1 MPEIIG
7 PLSVFTVKDL
17 AMGILKNF
25 TIRAVMLWILGLF
38 CLLWCAVG
46 WFSVHSL
53 GELSNGNDVDRHLV
67 AQMTTLSKGNDQYFR
82 VITRLSRVMEMKA
95 GGAQPADADWK
106 PVQQA
111 LDNMTQQLA
120 QFKQMSPGPMEPQIV
135 DQTIAS
141 WQKLL
146 DEGVTPQLEK
156 ARQGSLE
163 VYRQHASTVTPA
175 LSRTFGASAEAF
187 NQAAAIKLDQTRVNV
202 DRLTVL
208 TKITLMAAVFAG
220 LLILLFTDR
229 YLVTMLVKPL
239 DRIREHFAVIA
250 TGDLSQPV
258 TPFGRNCVGK
268 LVPLLSAMQDSLR
281 EAVSAIRSG
290 TENIS
295 RGAAEISAGNND
307 LSSRTEEQ
315 AAALEQTAASME
327 QLTATV
333 KFNADNARQAS
344 RLAETASST
353 AQQGGQLVSE
363 VVSTM
368 NGISGSSKKIAEI
381 TSVINGIAFQ
391 TNILALNAAVEAAR
405 AGEQGR
411 GFAVV
416 ASEVRNLA
424 QRSAAA
430 AKEIAAL
437 IEDSVQRV
445 DKGAALVGNTGNTMH
460 HILKSVQDVD
470 AIMKQI
476 AAASEEQSKG
486 ISQVGVAVTE
496 MDSVTQQNASLVE
509 EVSAAAAALARQT
522 ESLEASVSR
531 FRLSSQEPLASAPS
545 RNNRP
550 VPSAGGTSRP
560 KEESGADWV
569 TF

>member
-1 MPEIIG
+1 
-7 PLSVFTVKDL
+7 
-17 AMGILKNF
+17 MGMLKNF
-25 TIRAVMLWILGLF
+25 TIRAVMLSILGLF
-38 CLLWCAVG
+38 CLLWSGVG
-46 WFSVHSL
+46 LYSIHSL
-53 GELSNGNDVDRHLV
+53 GALSEGNDVDRHLV
-67 AQMTTLSKGNDQYFR
+67 EQMTVLSKGNDQYFR
-82 VITRLSRVMEMKA
+82 VITRLSRVMESKA
-95 GGAQPADADWK
+95 AGQTLNDEAYA

-111 LDNMTQQLA
+111 LDSMTQQLA
-120 QFKQMSPGPMEPQIV
+120 RFKQLAPGPMNPDVV
-135 DQTIAS
+135 DGVIQS

-146 DEGVTPQLEK
+146 DAGVTPQLQL
-156 ARQGSLE
+156 ARQASPDA
-163 VYRQHASTVTPA
+163 YRQQANNVTPP
-175 LSRTFGASAEAF
+175 LSRAFGISAEKF
-187 NQAAAIKLDQTRVNV
+187 SQGAAEKLDATRVEV
-202 DRLTVL
+202 DHLTAM
-208 TKITLMAAVFAG
+208 TKTIITITVIIG
-220 LLILLFTDR
+220 LFILLFTDR
-229 YLVTMLVKPL
+229 YLVAMLVRPL
-239 DRIREHFAVIA
+239 ESIRTHFAVIA

-258 TPFGRNCVGK
+258 SDFGRNCVGK

-344 RLAETASST
+344 LLAETATTT
-353 AQQGGQLVSE
+353 AQRGGQLVSE

-368 NGISGSSKKIAEI
+368 DGISGSSKKIAEI
-381 TSVINGIAFQ
+381 TNVINGIAFQ

-424 QRSAAA
+424 QRSANA
-430 AKEIAAL
+430 AKEIATL

-445 DKGAALVGNTGNTMH
+445 GKGAELVSTTGGTMNN
-460 HILKSVQDVD
+460 ILKSVQDVD

-476 AAASEEQSKG
+476 ASASEEQSKG
-486 ISQVGVAVTE
+486 ISQVGAAVTE

-509 EVSAAAAALARQT
+509 EVSAAASALALQT
-522 ESLEASVSR
+522 EALQASVSK
-531 FRLSSQEPLASAPS
+531 FRLSSNRQTVPVITNKPAAPKATVL
-545 RNNRP
+545 NAPQAKPADN
-550 VPSAGGTSRP
+550 G
-560 KEESGADWV
+560 DWV

>member
-1 MPEIIG
+1 MII
-7 PLSVFTVKDL
+7 
-17 AMGILKNF
+17 
-25 TIRAVMLWILGLF
+25 
-38 CLLWCAVG
+38 
-46 WFSVHSL
+46 
-53 GELSNGNDVDRHLV
+53 
-67 AQMTTLSKGNDQYFR
+67 
-82 VITRLSRVMEMKA
+82 
-95 GGAQPADADWK
+95 
-106 PVQQA
+106 
-111 LDNMTQQLA
+111 
-120 QFKQMSPGPMEPQIV
+120 
-135 DQTIAS
+135 
-141 WQKLL
+141 
-146 DEGVTPQLEK
+146 
-156 ARQGSLE
+156 
-163 VYRQHASTVTPA
+163 TVTV
-175 LSRTFGASAEAF
+175 
-187 NQAAAIKLDQTRVNV
+187 IV
-202 DRLTVL
+202 
-208 TKITLMAAVFAG
+208 G

-229 YLVTMLVKPL
+229 YLVAMLVRPL
-239 DRIREHFAVIA
+239 EAIRNQFATIA

-258 TPFGRNCVGK
+258 ADFGRNCVGK

-344 RLAETASST
+344 LLAETATTT

-381 TSVINGIAFQ
+381 TNVINGIAFQ

-424 QRSAAA
+424 QRSANA
-430 AKEIAAL
+430 AKEIATL

-445 DKGAALVGNTGNTMH
+445 GKGAELVGTTGGTMNN
-460 HILKSVQDVD
+460 ILKSVQDVD

-486 ISQVGVAVTE
+486 ISQVGAAVTE

-509 EVSAAAAALARQT
+509 EVSAAASALALQT
-522 ESLEASVSR
+522 EALQASVAK
-531 FRLSSQEPLASAPS
+531 FRLSGNATQAAPAAPLRPNVPKAPALA
-545 RNNRP
+545 NAQTKPADN
-550 VPSAGGTSRP
+550 G
-560 KEESGADWV
+560 DWV

>member
-1 MPEIIG
+1 
-7 PLSVFTVKDL
+7 
-17 AMGILKNF
+17 MGMLKNF
-25 TIRAVMLWILGLF
+25 TIRAVMLTILGLF
-38 CLLWCAVG
+38 CLLWSGVG
-46 WFSVHSL
+46 LFSIHSL
-53 GELSNGNDVDRHLV
+53 GALSEGNDVDRHLV
-67 AQMTTLSKGNDQYFR
+67 EQMTVLSKGNDQYFR
-82 VITRLSRVMEMKA
+82 VITRLSRVMDSKA
-95 GGAQPADADWK
+95 GGKTLTDDAYA

-120 QFKQMSPGPMEPQIV
+120 AFKQLAPGPMNPDMV
-135 DQTIAS
+135 DSVIQS

-146 DEGVTPQLEK
+146 DEGVTPQLRL
-156 ARQGSLE
+156 ARQDSADA
-163 VYRQHASTVTPA
+163 YRQQANNVTPQ
-175 LSRTFGASAEAF
+175 LSRAFGASAEKF
-187 NQAAAIKLDQTRVNV
+187 NQGAALILDHTRVEV
-202 DRLTVL
+202 DRLTAL
-208 TKITLMAAVFAG
+208 TRMIITVTVIIG

-229 YLVTMLVKPL
+229 YLVAMLVRPL
-239 DRIREHFAVIA
+239 ETIRNHFATIA

-258 TPFGRNCVGK
+258 ADFGRNCVGK
-268 LVPLLSAMQDSLR
+268 LVPLLSAMQESLR

-344 RLAETASST
+344 LLAETATTT

-381 TSVINGIAFQ
+381 TNVINGIAFQ

-424 QRSAAA
+424 QRSANA
-430 AKEIAAL
+430 AKEIATL

-445 DKGAALVGNTGNTMH
+445 GKGAELVGTTGGTMNN
-460 HILKSVQDVD
+460 ILKSVQDVD

-486 ISQVGVAVTE
+486 ISQVGAAVTE

-509 EVSAAAAALARQT
+509 EVSAAANALALQT
-522 ESLEASVSR
+522 EALQASVAK
-531 FRLSSQEPLASAPS
+531 FRLSGTGTAISPAAPVKPNAPKAPG
-545 RNNRP
+545 R
-550 VPSAGGTSRP
+550 AGGQATP
-560 KEESGADWV
+560 ADNGDWV

>member
-1 MPEIIG
+1 MR
-7 PLSVFTVKDL
+7 
-17 AMGILKNF
+17 ILKNF
-25 TIRAVMLWILGLF
+25 TIRTVMLWILGLF

-53 GELSNGNDVDRHLV
+53 GALSEGNEIDRHLV
-67 AQMTTLSKGNDQYFR
+67 DQMTTLSKGNDQYFR
-82 VITRLSRVMEMKA
+82 VITRLSRVMGNKA
-95 GGAQPADADWK
+95 NGAQPGEAEWK

-120 QFKQMSPGPMEPQIV
+120 QFKQMAPGPMDAQLV
-135 DQTIAS
+135 DQVIS
-141 WQKLL
+141 NWQKLL

-156 ARQGSLE
+156 ARQE
-163 VYRQHASTVTPA
+163 TPEAYRQQANEITPA
-175 LSRTFGASAEAF
+175 LSRAFGASADGF
-187 NQAAAIKLDQTRVNV
+187 NKAAAVKLDQTRIMV
-202 DRLTVL
+202 DHLMAL
-208 TKITLMAAVFAG
+208 TKITLMSAVVIG

-239 DRIREHFAVIA
+239 ERIRDHFALIA
-250 TGDLSQPV
+250 NGDLSQSMA
-258 TPFGRNCVGK
+258 PFGRNCVGK

-281 EAVSAIRSG
+281 EAVSAIRGG
-290 TENIS
+290 TENIA

-333 KFNADNARQAS
+333 KSNADNARQAS
-344 RLAETASST
+344 LLAATASTT

-363 VVSTM
+363 VVTTM

-445 DKGAALVGNTGNTMH
+445 DKGATLVSHTGATMH
-460 HILKSVQDVD
+460 NILKSVQDVD

-509 EVSAAAAALARQT
+509 EVSSAAAALARQT
-522 ESLEASVSR
+522 ESLEASVAR
-531 FRLSSQEPLASAPS
+531 FRLSTQDRAISPPARAASAAAP
-545 RNNRP
+545 RP
-550 VPSAGGTSRP
+550 MA
-560 KEESGADWV
+560 ESNGDWV

>member
-1 MPEIIG
+1 
-7 PLSVFTVKDL
+7 
-17 AMGILKNF
+17 MGMLKNF
-25 TIRAVMLWILGLF
+25 TIRAVMLTILGLF
-38 CLLWCAVG
+38 CLLWSGVG
-46 WFSVHSL
+46 LYSIHSL
-53 GELSNGNDVDRHLV
+53 GALSDGNDVDRHLV
-67 AQMTTLSKGNDQYFR
+67 EQMTVLGKGNDQYFR
-82 VITRLSRVMEMKA
+82 VITRLSRVMESKA
-95 GGAQPADADWK
+95 AGKTLTDEDYA

-111 LDNMTQQLA
+111 LDGMTQQLTR
-120 QFKQMSPGPMEPQIV
+120 FKQLAPGPMSPDVV
-135 DQTIAS
+135 DEVIQR

-146 DEGVTPQLEK
+146 DGGVTPQLQQ
-156 ARQGSLE
+156 ARQ
-163 VYRQHASTVTPA
+163 
-175 LSRTFGASAEAF
+175 ASAEAYRQQANNVTPPLSRAFGLSADKF
-187 NQAAAIKLDQTRVNV
+187 NQTAAEILDQTRVEV
-202 DRLTVL
+202 DRLTAI
-208 TKITLMAAVFAG
+208 TKLIITIAVVIG

-229 YLVTMLVKPL
+229 YLVAMLVRPL
-239 DRIREHFAVIA
+239 EKIRNHFAIIA

-258 TPFGRNCVGK
+258 HEFGRNCVGK

-344 RLAETASST
+344 LLAETATST
-353 AQQGGQLVSE
+353 AQRGGQLVSE
-363 VVSTM
+363 VISTM
-368 NGISGSSKKIAEI
+368 DGISGSSKKIAEI
-381 TSVINGIAFQ
+381 TNVINGIAFQ

-424 QRSAAA
+424 QRSANA
-430 AKEIAAL
+430 AKEIATL

-445 DKGAALVGNTGNTMH
+445 GKGAELVSTTGGTMN

-476 AAASEEQSKG
+476 ASASEEQSKG
-486 ISQVGVAVTE
+486 ISQVGTAVTE

-509 EVSAAAAALARQT
+509 EVSTAASALAVQT
-522 ESLEASVSR
+522 EALQASVAK
-531 FRLSSQEPLASAPS
+531 FRLSGSAQSAPAS
-545 RNNRP
+545 KAKPTAPAAPLRTQAQAQAQAKP
-550 VPSAGGTSRP
+550 A
-560 KEESGADWV
+560 ESSDWV

>member
-1 MPEIIG
+1 
-7 PLSVFTVKDL
+7 
-17 AMGILKNF
+17 MGMLKNF
-25 TIRAVMLWILGLF
+25 TIRAVMLTILGLF
-38 CLLWCAVG
+38 CLLWSGVG
-46 WFSVHSL
+46 LFSIHSL
-53 GELSNGNDVDRHLV
+53 GALSEGNDVDRHLV
-67 AQMTTLSKGNDQYFR
+67 EQMTVLSKGNDQYFR
-82 VITRLSRVMEMKA
+82 VITRLSRVMDSKA
-95 GGAQPADADWK
+95 GGKTLTDDAYA

-111 LDNMTQQLA
+111 LDNMTRQLA
-120 QFKQMSPGPMEPQIV
+120 AFKQLAPGPMNPDMV
-135 DQTIAS
+135 DSVIQS

-146 DEGVTPQLEK
+146 DEGVTPQLRL
-156 ARQGSLE
+156 ARQDSADA
-163 VYRQHASTVTPA
+163 YRQQANNVTPQ
-175 LSRTFGASAEAF
+175 LSRAFGASAEKF
-187 NQAAAIKLDQTRVNV
+187 NQGAALILDHTRVEV
-202 DRLTVL
+202 DRLTAL
-208 TKITLMAAVFAG
+208 TRMIITVTVIIG

-229 YLVTMLVKPL
+229 YLVAMLVRPL
-239 DRIREHFAVIA
+239 ETIRNHFATIA

-258 TPFGRNCVGK
+258 ADFGRNCVGK
-268 LVPLLSAMQDSLR
+268 LVPLLSAMQESLR

-344 RLAETASST
+344 LLAETATTT

-381 TSVINGIAFQ
+381 TNVINGIAFQ

-424 QRSAAA
+424 QRSANA
-430 AKEIAAL
+430 AKEIATL

-445 DKGAALVGNTGNTMH
+445 GKGAELVGTTGGTMNN
-460 HILKSVQDVD
+460 ILKSVQDVD

-486 ISQVGVAVTE
+486 ISQVGAAVTE

-509 EVSAAAAALARQT
+509 EVSAAANALALQT
-522 ESLEASVSR
+522 EALQASVAK
-531 FRLSSQEPLASAPS
+531 FRLSGKGTAISPAAPVKPNAPKAPG
-545 RNNRP
+545 R
-550 VPSAGGTSRP
+550 AGGQATP
-560 KEESGADWV
+560 ADNGDWV

>member
-1 MPEIIG
+1 
-7 PLSVFTVKDL
+7 
-17 AMGILKNF
+17 MGMLKNF
-25 TIRAVMLWILGLF
+25 TIRAVMLSILGLF
-38 CLLWCAVG
+38 CLLWSGVG
-46 WFSVHSL
+46 LYSIHSL
-53 GELSNGNDVDRHLV
+53 GALSEGNDVDRHLV
-67 AQMTTLSKGNDQYFR
+67 EQMTVLSKGNDQYFR
-82 VITRLSRVMEMKA
+82 VITRLSRVMESKA
-95 GGAQPADADWK
+95 AGQTLNDEAYA

-111 LDNMTQQLA
+111 LDSMTQQLA
-120 QFKQMSPGPMEPQIV
+120 RFKQLAPGPMNPDVV
-135 DQTIAS
+135 DGVIQS

-146 DEGVTPQLEK
+146 DAGVTPQLQL
-156 ARQGSLE
+156 ARQASPDA
-163 VYRQHASTVTPA
+163 YRQQANNVTPP
-175 LSRTFGASAEAF
+175 LSRAFGISAEKF
-187 NQAAAIKLDQTRVNV
+187 SQGAAEKLDATRVEV
-202 DRLTVL
+202 DHLTAM
-208 TKITLMAAVFAG
+208 TKTIITITVIIG
-220 LLILLFTDR
+220 LFILLFTDR
-229 YLVTMLVKPL
+229 YLVAMLVRPL
-239 DRIREHFAVIA
+239 ESIRTHFAVIA

-258 TPFGRNCVGK
+258 SDFGRNCVGK

-344 RLAETASST
+344 LLAETATTT
-353 AQQGGQLVSE
+353 AQRGGQLVSE

-368 NGISGSSKKIAEI
+368 DGISGSSKKIAEI
-381 TSVINGIAFQ
+381 TNVINGIAFQ

-424 QRSAAA
+424 QRSANA
-430 AKEIAAL
+430 AKEIATL

-445 DKGAALVGNTGNTMH
+445 GKGAELVSTTGGTMNN
-460 HILKSVQDVD
+460 ILKSVQDVD

-476 AAASEEQSKG
+476 ASASEEQSKG
-486 ISQVGVAVTE
+486 ISQVGAAVTE

-509 EVSAAAAALARQT
+509 EVSAAASALALQT
-522 ESLEASVSR
+522 EALQASVSK
-531 FRLSSQEPLASAPS
+531 FRLSSNSQITPVISSKPTAPKAS
-545 RNNRP
+545 
-550 VPSAGGTSRP
+550 VLSAAQAKPADNG
-560 KEESGADWV
+560 DWV

>member
-1 MPEIIG
+1 
-7 PLSVFTVKDL
+7 
-17 AMGILKNF
+17 MGMLKNF
-25 TIRAVMLWILGLF
+25 TIRAVMLTILGLF
-38 CLLWCAVG
+38 CLLWSGVG
-46 WFSVHSL
+46 LYSIHSL
-53 GELSNGNDVDRHLV
+53 GALSEGNDVDRHLV
-67 AQMTTLSKGNDQYFR
+67 EQMTVLSKGNDQYFR
-82 VITRLSRVMEMKA
+82 VITRLSRVMESKA
-95 GGAQPADADWK
+95 AGKTLTDEAYA

-111 LDNMTQQLA
+111 LDSMTQQLA
-120 QFKQMSPGPMEPQIV
+120 RFKQLAPGPMNPDVV
-135 DQTIAS
+135 DGVIQS

-146 DEGVTPQLEK
+146 DEGVTPQLQL
-156 ARQGSLE
+156 ARQASPDA
-163 VYRQHASTVTPA
+163 YRQQANNVTPP
-175 LSRTFGASAEAF
+175 LSRAFGISAEKF
-187 NQAAAIKLDQTRVNV
+187 NQGAAEKLDKTRVEV
-202 DRLTVL
+202 DHLTAM
-208 TKITLMAAVFAG
+208 TKTIITITVIIG

-229 YLVTMLVKPL
+229 YLVAMLVRPL
-239 DRIREHFAVIA
+239 ESIRTHFAVIA

-258 TPFGRNCVGK
+258 ADFGRNCVGK

-344 RLAETASST
+344 LLAETATTT
-353 AQQGGQLVSE
+353 AQRGGQLVSE

-368 NGISGSSKKIAEI
+368 EGISGSSKKIAEI
-381 TSVINGIAFQ
+381 TNVINGIAFQ

-424 QRSAAA
+424 QRSANA
-430 AKEIAAL
+430 AKEIATL

-445 DKGAALVGNTGNTMH
+445 GKGAELVSTTGGTMNN
-460 HILKSVQDVD
+460 ILKSVQDVD

-476 AAASEEQSKG
+476 ASASEEQSKG
-486 ISQVGVAVTE
+486 ISQVGTAVTE

-509 EVSAAAAALARQT
+509 EVSAAASALALQT
-522 ESLEASVSR
+522 EALQASVSK
-531 FRLSSQEPLASAPS
+531 FRLSS
-545 RNNRP
+545 NRP
-550 VPSAGGTSRP
+550 ASPAVSNTPAAP
-560 KEESGADWV
+560 KAPVLNAPQAKPADNGDWV

>member
-1 MPEIIG
+1 
-7 PLSVFTVKDL
+7 
-17 AMGILKNF
+17 MGMLKNF
-25 TIRAVMLWILGLF
+25 TIRAVMLTILGLF
-38 CLLWCAVG
+38 CLLWSGVG
-46 WFSVHSL
+46 LFSIHSL
-53 GELSNGNDVDRHLV
+53 GALSEGNDVDRHLV
-67 AQMTTLSKGNDQYFR
+67 EQMTVLSKGNDQYFR
-82 VITRLSRVMEMKA
+82 VITRLSRVMDSKA
-95 GGAQPADADWK
+95 GGKTLTDDAYA

-120 QFKQMSPGPMEPQIV
+120 AFKQLAPGPMNPDMV
-135 DQTIAS
+135 DSVIQS

-146 DEGVTPQLEK
+146 DEGVTPQLRL
-156 ARQGSLE
+156 ARQDSADA
-163 VYRQHASTVTPA
+163 YRQQANNVTPQ
-175 LSRTFGASAEAF
+175 LSRAFGASAEKF
-187 NQAAAIKLDQTRVNV
+187 NQGAALILDHTRVEV
-202 DRLTVL
+202 DRLTAL
-208 TKITLMAAVFAG
+208 TRMIITVTVIIG

-229 YLVTMLVKPL
+229 YLVAMLVRPL
-239 DRIREHFAVIA
+239 ETIRNHFATIA

-258 TPFGRNCVGK
+258 ADFGRNCVGK
-268 LVPLLSAMQDSLR
+268 LVPLLSAMQESLR

-344 RLAETASST
+344 LLAETATTT

-381 TSVINGIAFQ
+381 TNVINGIAFQ

-424 QRSAAA
+424 QRSANA
-430 AKEIAAL
+430 AKEIATL

-445 DKGAALVGNTGNTMH
+445 GKGAELVGTTGGTMNN
-460 HILKSVQDVD
+460 ILKSVQDVD

-486 ISQVGVAVTE
+486 ISQVGAAVTE

-509 EVSAAAAALARQT
+509 EVSAAANALALQT
-522 ESLEASVSR
+522 EALQASVAK
-531 FRLSSQEPLASAPS
+531 FRLSGKGTAISPAAPVKP
-545 RNNRP
+545 NAP
-550 VPSAGGTSRP
+550 KAPGQAGGQATP
-560 KEESGADWV
+560 ADNGDWV

>member
-1 MPEIIG
+1 
-7 PLSVFTVKDL
+7 
-17 AMGILKNF
+17 MGMLKNF
-25 TIRAVMLWILGLF
+25 TIRAVMLTILGLF
-38 CLLWCAVG
+38 CLLWSGVG
-46 WFSVHSL
+46 LFSIHSL
-53 GELSNGNDVDRHLV
+53 GALSEGNDVDRHLV
-67 AQMTTLSKGNDQYFR
+67 EQMTVLSKGNDQYFR
-82 VITRLSRVMEMKA
+82 VITRLSRVMDSKA
-95 GGAQPADADWK
+95 GGKTLTDDAYA

-120 QFKQMSPGPMEPQIV
+120 AFKQLAPGPMNPDIV
-135 DQTIAS
+135 DSVIQS

-146 DEGVTPQLEK
+146 DEGVTPQLRL
-156 ARQGSLE
+156 ARQDSADA
-163 VYRQHASTVTPA
+163 YRQQANNVTPQ
-175 LSRTFGASAEAF
+175 LSRAFGASAEKF
-187 NQAAAIKLDQTRVNV
+187 NQGAALILDHTRVEV
-202 DRLTVL
+202 DRLTAL
-208 TKITLMAAVFAG
+208 TRMIITVTVIIG

-229 YLVTMLVKPL
+229 YLVAMLVRPL
-239 DRIREHFAVIA
+239 ETIRNHFATIA

-258 TPFGRNCVGK
+258 ADFGRNCVGK
-268 LVPLLSAMQDSLR
+268 LVPLLSAMQESLR

-344 RLAETASST
+344 LLAETATTT

-381 TSVINGIAFQ
+381 TNVINGIAFQ

-424 QRSAAA
+424 QRSANA
-430 AKEIAAL
+430 AKEIATL

-445 DKGAALVGNTGNTMH
+445 GKGAELVGTTGGTMNN
-460 HILKSVQDVD
+460 ILKSVQDVD

-486 ISQVGVAVTE
+486 ISQVGAAVTE

-509 EVSAAAAALARQT
+509 EVSAAANALALQT
-522 ESLEASVSR
+522 EALQASVAK
-531 FRLSSQEPLASAPS
+531 FR
-545 RNNRP
+545 
-550 VPSAGGTSRP
+550 
-560 KEESGADWV
+560 
-569 TF
+569 

>member
-1 MPEIIG
+1 
-7 PLSVFTVKDL
+7 
-17 AMGILKNF
+17 MGMLKNF
-25 TIRAVMLWILGLF
+25 TIRAVMLSILGLF
-38 CLLWCAVG
+38 CLLWSGVG
-46 WFSVHSL
+46 LYSIHSL
-53 GELSNGNDVDRHLV
+53 GALSEGNDVDRHLV
-67 AQMTTLSKGNDQYFR
+67 EQMTVLSKGNDQYFR
-82 VITRLSRVMEMKA
+82 VITRLSRVMESKA
-95 GGAQPADADWK
+95 AGQTLSDEAYA

-111 LDNMTQQLA
+111 LDSMTQQLA
-120 QFKQMSPGPMEPQIV
+120 RFKQLAPGPMNPDVV
-135 DQTIAS
+135 DGVIQS

-146 DEGVTPQLEK
+146 DAGVTPQLQL
-156 ARQGSLE
+156 ARQASPDA
-163 VYRQHASTVTPA
+163 YRQQANNVTPP
-175 LSRTFGASAEAF
+175 LSRAFGISAEKF
-187 NQAAAIKLDQTRVNV
+187 SQGAAEKLDATRVEV
-202 DRLTVL
+202 DHLTAM
-208 TKITLMAAVFAG
+208 TKTIITITVIIG
-220 LLILLFTDR
+220 LFILLFTDR
-229 YLVTMLVKPL
+229 YLVAMLVRPL
-239 DRIREHFAVIA
+239 ESIRTHFAVIA

-258 TPFGRNCVGK
+258 SDFGRNCVGK

-344 RLAETASST
+344 LLAETATTT
-353 AQQGGQLVSE
+353 AQRGGQLVSE

-368 NGISGSSKKIAEI
+368 DGISGSSKKIAEI
-381 TSVINGIAFQ
+381 TNVINGIAFQ

-424 QRSAAA
+424 QRSANA
-430 AKEIAAL
+430 AKEIATL

-445 DKGAALVGNTGNTMH
+445 GKGAVLVSTTGGTMNN
-460 HILKSVQDVD
+460 ILKSVQDVD

-476 AAASEEQSKG
+476 ASASEEQSKG
-486 ISQVGVAVTE
+486 ISQVGAAVTE

-509 EVSAAAAALARQT
+509 EVSAAASALALQT
-522 ESLEASVSR
+522 EALQASVSK
-531 FRLSSQEPLASAPS
+531 FRLSSNRQTAPVIT
-545 RNNRP
+545 NKP
-550 VPSAGGTSRP
+550 AAP
-560 KEESGADWV
+560 KATVLNAPQAKPADNGDWV

>member
-1 MPEIIG
+1 
-7 PLSVFTVKDL
+7 
-17 AMGILKNF
+17 MGMLKNF
-25 TIRAVMLWILGLF
+25 TIRAVMLSILGLF
-38 CLLWCAVG
+38 CLLWSGVG
-46 WFSVHSL
+46 LYSIHSL
-53 GELSNGNDVDRHLV
+53 GALSEGNDVDRHLV
-67 AQMTTLSKGNDQYFR
+67 EQMTVLSKGNDQYFR
-82 VITRLSRVMEMKA
+82 VITRLSRVMESKA
-95 GGAQPADADWK
+95 AGQTLSDEAYA

-111 LDNMTQQLA
+111 LDSMTQQLA
-120 QFKQMSPGPMEPQIV
+120 RFKQLAPGPMNPDVV
-135 DQTIAS
+135 DGVIQS

-146 DEGVTPQLEK
+146 DAGVTPQLQL
-156 ARQGSLE
+156 ARQASPDA
-163 VYRQHASTVTPA
+163 YRQQANNVTPP
-175 LSRTFGASAEAF
+175 LSRAFGISAEKF
-187 NQAAAIKLDQTRVNV
+187 SQGAAEKLDATRVEV
-202 DRLTVL
+202 DHLTAM
-208 TKITLMAAVFAG
+208 TKTIITITVIIG
-220 LLILLFTDR
+220 LFILLFTDR
-229 YLVTMLVKPL
+229 YLVAMLVRPL
-239 DRIREHFAVIA
+239 ESIRTHFAVIA

-258 TPFGRNCVGK
+258 SDFGRNCVGK

-344 RLAETASST
+344 LLAETATTT
-353 AQQGGQLVSE
+353 AQRGGQLVSE

-368 NGISGSSKKIAEI
+368 DGISGSSKKIAEI
-381 TSVINGIAFQ
+381 TNVINGIAFQ

-424 QRSAAA
+424 QRSANA
-430 AKEIAAL
+430 AKEIATL

-445 DKGAALVGNTGNTMH
+445 GKGAELVSTTGGTMNN
-460 HILKSVQDVD
+460 ILKSVQDVD

-476 AAASEEQSKG
+476 ASASEEQSKG
-486 ISQVGVAVTE
+486 ISQVGAAVTE

-509 EVSAAAAALARQT
+509 EVSAAASALALQT
-522 ESLEASVSR
+522 EALQASVSK
-531 FRLSSQEPLASAPS
+531 FRLSSNRQTVPVITNKPAAPKATVL
-545 RNNRP
+545 NAPQAKPADN
-550 VPSAGGTSRP
+550 G
-560 KEESGADWV
+560 DWV

>member
-1 MPEIIG
+1 
-7 PLSVFTVKDL
+7 
-17 AMGILKNF
+17 
-25 TIRAVMLWILGLF
+25 
-38 CLLWCAVG
+38 
-46 WFSVHSL
+46 
-53 GELSNGNDVDRHLV
+53 
-67 AQMTTLSKGNDQYFR
+67 
-82 VITRLSRVMEMKA
+82 
-95 GGAQPADADWK
+95 
-106 PVQQA
+106 VQQA
-111 LDNMTQQLA
+111 LDGMTQQLA
-120 QFKQMSPGPMEPQIV
+120 RFKQLAPGPMSPDVV
-135 DQTIAS
+135 DGVIQN

-146 DEGVTPQLEK
+146 DEGVTPQLQL
-156 ARQGSLE
+156 ARQASPDA
-163 VYRQHASTVTPA
+163 YRQQANNVTPP
-175 LSRTFGASAEAF
+175 LSRAFGVSAEKF
-187 NQAAAIKLDQTRVNV
+187 SQSAAQKLDTTRVEV
-202 DRLTVL
+202 DHLTAT
-208 TKITLMAAVFAG
+208 TKTIITITVIIG
-220 LLILLFTDR
+220 LFILLFTDR
-229 YLVTMLVKPL
+229 YLVAMLVRPL
-239 DRIREHFAVIA
+239 ESIRTHFAVIA

-258 TPFGRNCVGK
+258 SDFGRNCVGK

-344 RLAETASST
+344 LLAETATTT
-353 AQQGGQLVSE
+353 AQRGGQLVSE

-368 NGISGSSKKIAEI
+368 DGISGSSKKIAEI
-381 TSVINGIAFQ
+381 TNVINGIAFQ

-424 QRSAAA
+424 QRSANA
-430 AKEIAAL
+430 AKEIATL
-437 IEDSVQRV
+437 IEESVQRV
-445 DKGAALVGNTGNTMH
+445 GKGAELVSTTGGTMNN
-460 HILKSVQDVD
+460 ILKSVQDVD

-476 AAASEEQSKG
+476 ASASEEQSKG
-486 ISQVGVAVTE
+486 ISQVGTAVTE

-509 EVSAAAAALARQT
+509 EVSAAASALALQT
-522 ESLEASVSR
+522 EALQASVSK
-531 FRLSSQEPLASAPS
+531 FRLSSDRKSSPTISNKPAAPKAPVLSAPQAKPAE
-545 RNNRP
+545 N
-550 VPSAGGTSRP
+550 G
-560 KEESGADWV
+560 DWV

>member
-1 MPEIIG
+1 
-7 PLSVFTVKDL
+7 
-17 AMGILKNF
+17 MGMLKNF
-25 TIRAVMLWILGLF
+25 TIRAVMLSILGLF
-38 CLLWCAVG
+38 CLLWSGVG
-46 WFSVHSL
+46 LYSIHSL
-53 GELSNGNDVDRHLV
+53 GALSEGNDVDRHLV
-67 AQMTTLSKGNDQYFR
+67 EQMTVLSKGNDQYFR
-82 VITRLSRVMEMKA
+82 VITRLSRVMEGKA
-95 GGAQPADADWK
+95 AGQTLNDEAYA

-111 LDNMTQQLA
+111 LDSMTQQLA
-120 QFKQMSPGPMEPQIV
+120 RFKQLAPGPMNPDVV
-135 DQTIAS
+135 DGVIQS

-146 DEGVTPQLEK
+146 DAGVTPQLQL
-156 ARQGSLE
+156 ARQASPDA
-163 VYRQHASTVTPA
+163 YRQQANNVTPP
-175 LSRTFGASAEAF
+175 LSRAFGISAEKF
-187 NQAAAIKLDQTRVNV
+187 SQGAAEKLDATRVEV
-202 DRLTVL
+202 DHLTAM
-208 TKITLMAAVFAG
+208 TKTIITITVIIG
-220 LLILLFTDR
+220 LFILLFTDR
-229 YLVTMLVKPL
+229 YLVAMLVRPL
-239 DRIREHFAVIA
+239 ESIRTHFAVIA

-258 TPFGRNCVGK
+258 SDFGRNCVGK

-344 RLAETASST
+344 LLAETATTT
-353 AQQGGQLVSE
+353 AQRGGQLVSE

-368 NGISGSSKKIAEI
+368 DGISGSSKKIAEI
-381 TSVINGIAFQ
+381 TNVINGIAFQ

-424 QRSAAA
+424 QRSANA
-430 AKEIAAL
+430 AKEIATL

-445 DKGAALVGNTGNTMH
+445 GKGAELVSTTGGTMNN
-460 HILKSVQDVD
+460 ILKSVQDVD

-476 AAASEEQSKG
+476 ASASEEQSKG
-486 ISQVGVAVTE
+486 ISQVGAAVTE

-509 EVSAAAAALARQT
+509 EVSAAASALALQT
-522 ESLEASVSR
+522 EALQASVSK
-531 FRLSSQEPLASAPS
+531 FRLSSNSQIAPVISSKPTAPKAPVLSAAQAKPAD
-545 RNNRP
+545 N
-550 VPSAGGTSRP
+550 G
-560 KEESGADWV
+560 DWV

>member
-1 MPEIIG
+1 
-7 PLSVFTVKDL
+7 
-17 AMGILKNF
+17 MGILRNF
-25 TIRAVMLWILGLF
+25 SIRAVMLTVLGLF
-38 CLLWCAVG
+38 CLLWSAVG
-46 WFSVHSL
+46 LFSIHALGSL
-53 GELSNGNDVDRHLV
+53 SEGNDVDRHLV
-67 AQMTTLSKGNDQYFR
+67 EQMTVLSKGNDQYFR
-82 VITRLSRVMEMKA
+82 VVTRLSRVMEAKA
-95 GGAQPADADWK
+95 AGTTLADTAYAPA
-106 PVQQA
+106 QQA
-111 LDNMTQQLA
+111 LESMAQQLVR
-120 QFKQMSPGPMEPQIV
+120 FKQLAPGPMRAEVV
-135 DQTIAS
+135 DGVIS
-141 WQKLL
+141 NWQKLL
-146 DEGVTPQLEK
+146 DEGVALQLQR
-156 ARQGSLE
+156 AQQGSLE
-163 VYRQHASTVTPA
+163 EYRQQANNVTPA
-175 LSRTFGASAEAF
+175 LSRAFGASAEQF
-187 NQAAAIKLDQTRVNV
+187 NQAAAVKLDETRVAV
-202 DRLTVL
+202 DGLTAV
-208 TKITLMAAVFAG
+208 TKVIIMVAVITG
-220 LLILLFTDR
+220 LVILLFTDR
-229 YLVTMLVKPL
+229 YLVAMLVKPL
-239 DRIREHFAVIA
+239 DRVREHFAVIA
-250 TGDLSQPV
+250 KGDLSQPV
-258 TPFGRNCVGK
+258 QEFGRNCVGK

-344 RLAETASST
+344 SLAETASTT
-353 AQQGGQLVSE
+353 AQRGGSLVSE
-363 VVSTM
+363 VVNTM
-368 NGISGSSKKIAEI
+368 QGISGSSKKIAEI

-424 QRSAAA
+424 QRSAGA
-430 AKEIAAL
+430 AKEIATL

-445 DKGAALVGNTGNTMH
+445 EKGAELVGTTGITMNN
-460 HILKSVQDVD
+460 ILKSVQDVD

-486 ISQVGVAVTE
+486 ISQVGTAVTE

-509 EVSAAAAALARQT
+509 EVSAAASALALQT
-522 ESLEASVSR
+522 EALQASVAK
-531 FRLSSQEPLASAPS
+531 FRLSNAHHEVRPITKSAP
-545 RNNRP
+545 P
-550 VPSAGGTSRP
+550 KAPSLQPLTKPAVDNG
-560 KEESGADWV
+560 EWV

>member
-1 MPEIIG
+1 
-7 PLSVFTVKDL
+7 
-17 AMGILKNF
+17 MGILKNF

-53 GELSNGNDVDRHLV
+53 GELSKGNEVDRHLV
-67 AQMTTLSKGNDQYFR
+67 AQMTILGKGNDQYFR
-82 VITRLSRVMEMKA
+82 VITRLSRVMEIKA
-95 GGAQPADADWK
+95 GGAQPTDADWK

-111 LDNMTQQLA
+111 LDNMKQQLA
-120 QFKQMSPGPMEPQIV
+120 QFKQMAPGPMDPQIV
-135 DQTIAS
+135 DKVIS
-141 WQKLL
+141 NWQKLL
-146 DEGVTPQLEK
+146 DEGVTPQLDK
-156 ARQGSLE
+156 ARQASLE
-163 VYRQHASTVTPA
+163 AYRQHASTVTPA
-175 LSRTFGASAEAF
+175 LSRAFGASAEAF
-187 NQAAAIKLDQTRVNV
+187 NQAAAVTLDQTRVNV
-202 DRLTVL
+202 DRLTVM
-208 TKITLMAAVFAG
+208 TKITLVAAVFVG

-250 TGDLSQPV
+250 TGDLSQTV
-258 TPFGRNCVGK
+258 QPFGRNCVGK
-268 LVPLLSAMQDSLR
+268 LVPLLSAMQESLR

-344 RLAETASST
+344 MLAETASST

-381 TSVINGIAFQ
+381 TNVINGIAFQ

-445 DKGAALVGNTGNTMH
+445 DKGATLVSNTGSTMNN
-460 HILKSVQDVD
+460 ILKSVQDVD

-531 FRLSSQEPLASAPS
+531 FRLSSQTPLASAPS
-545 RNNRP
+545 GRDSATP
-550 VPSAGGTSRP
+550 PAGGTPRLKAEQS
-560 KEESGADWV
+560 ADWV

>member
-1 MPEIIG
+1 
-7 PLSVFTVKDL
+7 
-17 AMGILKNF
+17 MGILKNF

-95 GGAQPADADWK
+95 GGAQPADADWR

-175 LSRTFGASAEAF
+175 LSRAFGASAEAF

-416 ASEVRNLA
+416 AGEVRNLA
-424 QRSAAA
+424 QRSAQA
-430 AKEIAAL
+430 AKEIKTLIGASNAEIASGTGIASAAGATMRAVL
-437 IEDSVQRV
+437 AHVREVAAILAAIDS
-445 DKGAALVGNTGNTMH
+445 
-460 HILKSVQDVD
+460 
-470 AIMKQI
+470 
-476 AAASEEQSKG
+476 ASASQAG
-486 ISQVGVAVTE
+486 GVAQVGRAIAE
-496 MDSVTQQNASLVE
+496 MDASTRQNAAMVE
-509 EVSAAAAALARQT
+509 EAAAAAESMREQAAELARLVGT
-522 ESLEASVSR
+522 FKLRGAEMEEAAAVLEAPQ
-531 FRLSSQEPLASAPS
+531 RLALAA
-545 RNNRP
+545 
-550 VPSAGGTSRP
+550 
-560 KEESGADWV
+560 
-569 TF
+569 

>member
-1 MPEIIG
+1 
-7 PLSVFTVKDL
+7 
-17 AMGILKNF
+17 MGMLKNF
-25 TIRAVMLWILGLF
+25 TIRAVMLSILGMF
-38 CLLWCAVG
+38 CLLWSGVG
-46 WFSVHSL
+46 LYSIHSL
-53 GELSNGNDVDRHLV
+53 GALSEGNDVDRHLV
-67 AQMTTLSKGNDQYFR
+67 EQMTVLSKGNDQYFR
-82 VITRLSRVMEMKA
+82 VITRLSRVMESKA
-95 GGAQPADADWK
+95 AGQTLNDEAYA

-111 LDNMTQQLA
+111 LDSMTQQLA
-120 QFKQMSPGPMEPQIV
+120 RFKQLAPGPMNPDVV
-135 DQTIAS
+135 DGVIQS

-146 DEGVTPQLEK
+146 DAGVTPQLQL
-156 ARQGSLE
+156 ARQASPDA
-163 VYRQHASTVTPA
+163 YRQQANNVTPP
-175 LSRTFGASAEAF
+175 LSRAFGISAEKF
-187 NQAAAIKLDQTRVNV
+187 SQGAAEKLDATRVEV
-202 DRLTVL
+202 DHLTAM
-208 TKITLMAAVFAG
+208 TKTIITITVIIG
-220 LLILLFTDR
+220 LFILLFTDR
-229 YLVTMLVKPL
+229 YLVAMLVRPL
-239 DRIREHFAVIA
+239 ESIRTHFAVIA

-258 TPFGRNCVGK
+258 SDFGRNCVGK

-344 RLAETASST
+344 LLAETATTT
-353 AQQGGQLVSE
+353 AQRGGQLVSE

-368 NGISGSSKKIAEI
+368 DGISGSSKKIAEI
-381 TSVINGIAFQ
+381 TNVINGIAFQ

-424 QRSAAA
+424 QRSANA
-430 AKEIAAL
+430 AKEIATL
-437 IEDSVQRV
+437 IEDSVERV
-445 DKGAALVGNTGNTMH
+445 GKGAELVSTTGGTMNN
-460 HILKSVQDVD
+460 ILKSVQDVD

-476 AAASEEQSKG
+476 ASASEEQSKG
-486 ISQVGVAVTE
+486 ISQVGAAVTE

-509 EVSAAAAALARQT
+509 EVSAAASALALQT
-522 ESLEASVSR
+522 EALQASVSK
-531 FRLSSQEPLASAPS
+531 FRLSSNRQTAPVITNKPAAPKAPVLSAAQAKPAD
-545 RNNRP
+545 N
-550 VPSAGGTSRP
+550 G
-560 KEESGADWV
+560 DWV

>member
-1 MPEIIG
+1 
-7 PLSVFTVKDL
+7 
-17 AMGILKNF
+17 MGMLKNF
-25 TIRAVMLWILGLF
+25 TIRAVMLSILGLF
-38 CLLWCAVG
+38 CLLWSGVG
-46 WFSVHSL
+46 LFSIHSL
-53 GELSNGNDVDRHLV
+53 GALSEGNDVDRHLV
-67 AQMTTLSKGNDQYFR
+67 AQMTVLSKGNDQYFR
-82 VITRLSRVMEMKA
+82 VITRLSRVMDSKA
-95 GGAQPADADWK
+95 GGKTLSDDAYA

-120 QFKQMSPGPMEPQIV
+120 TFKQLAPGPMNPDVV
-135 DQTIAS
+135 DSVVQS

-146 DEGVTPQLEK
+146 DEGVTPQLQL
-156 ARQGSLE
+156 ARQDSPDA
-163 VYRQHASTVTPA
+163 YRQQANNVTPQ
-175 LSRTFGASAEAF
+175 LSRAFGASAEKF
-187 NQAAAIKLDQTRVNV
+187 NQGAAQVLDHTRVEV
-202 DRLTVL
+202 DRLTAL
-208 TKITLMAAVFAG
+208 TKMIITVTVILG

-229 YLVTMLVKPL
+229 YLVAMLVRPL
-239 DRIREHFAVIA
+239 ETIRNHFATIA

-258 TPFGRNCVGK
+258 ADFGRNCVGK

-344 RLAETASST
+344 LLAETATTT

-381 TSVINGIAFQ
+381 TNVINGIAFQ

-424 QRSAAA
+424 QRSANA
-430 AKEIAAL
+430 AKEIATL

-445 DKGAALVGNTGNTMH
+445 GKGAELVGTTGGTMNN
-460 HILKSVQDVD
+460 ILKSVQDVD

-486 ISQVGVAVTE
+486 ISQVGAAVTE

-509 EVSAAAAALARQT
+509 EVSAAASALALQT
-522 ESLEASVSR
+522 EALQASVAK
-531 FRLSSQEPLASAPS
+531 FRLSSNVSQAAPAAPLRPNAPKAPALATAQAKPAD
-545 RNNRP
+545 N
-550 VPSAGGTSRP
+550 G
-560 KEESGADWV
+560 DWV

>member
-1 MPEIIG
+1 
-7 PLSVFTVKDL
+7 
-17 AMGILKNF
+17 MGMLKNF
-25 TIRAVMLWILGLF
+25 TIRAVMLSILGLF
-38 CLLWCAVG
+38 CLLWSGVG
-46 WFSVHSL
+46 LYSIHSL
-53 GELSNGNDVDRHLV
+53 GALSDGNDVDRHLV
-67 AQMTTLSKGNDQYFR
+67 EQMTVLSKGNDQYFR
-82 VITRLSRVMEMKA
+82 VITRLSRVMESKA
-95 GGAQPADADWK
+95 AGQTLNDEAYA

-111 LDNMTQQLA
+111 LDSMTQQLA
-120 QFKQMSPGPMEPQIV
+120 RFKQLAPGPMNPDVV
-135 DQTIAS
+135 DGVIQS

-146 DEGVTPQLEK
+146 DAGVTPQLQL
-156 ARQGSLE
+156 ARQASPDA
-163 VYRQHASTVTPA
+163 YRQQANNVTPPLSRAFGISAEKFSQGAAEKLDATRVEVDHLTAMTKTIITVTV
-175 LSRTFGASAEAF
+175 
-187 NQAAAIKLDQTRVNV
+187 I
-202 DRLTVL
+202 
-208 TKITLMAAVFAG
+208 IG
-220 LLILLFTDR
+220 LFILLFTDR
-229 YLVTMLVKPL
+229 YLVAMLVRPL
-239 DRIREHFAVIA
+239 ESIRTHFAVIA

-258 TPFGRNCVGK
+258 SDFGRNCVGK

-344 RLAETASST
+344 LLAETATTT
-353 AQQGGQLVSE
+353 AQRGGQLVSE

-368 NGISGSSKKIAEI
+368 DGISGSSKKIAEI
-381 TSVINGIAFQ
+381 TNVINGIAFQ

-424 QRSAAA
+424 QRSANA
-430 AKEIAAL
+430 AKEIATL

-445 DKGAALVGNTGNTMH
+445 GKGAELVSTTGGTMNN
-460 HILKSVQDVD
+460 ILKSVQDVD

-476 AAASEEQSKG
+476 ASASEEQSKG
-486 ISQVGVAVTE
+486 ISQVGAAVTE

-509 EVSAAAAALARQT
+509 EVSAAASALALQT
-522 ESLEASVSR
+522 EALQASVSK
-531 FRLSSQEPLASAPS
+531 FRLSSNSQIAPVISSKPTAPKAPVLSAAQAKPAD
-545 RNNRP
+545 N
-550 VPSAGGTSRP
+550 G
-560 KEESGADWV
+560 DWV

>member
-1 MPEIIG
+1 
-7 PLSVFTVKDL
+7 
-17 AMGILKNF
+17 MGMLKNF
-25 TIRAVMLWILGLF
+25 TIRAVMLTILGLF
-38 CLLWCAVG
+38 CLLWSGVG
-46 WFSVHSL
+46 LYSIHSL
-53 GELSNGNDVDRHLV
+53 GALSEGNNVDRHLV
-67 AQMTTLSKGNDQYFR
+67 EQMTVLSKGNDQYFR
-82 VITRLSRVMEMKA
+82 VITRLSRVMESKA
-95 GGAQPADADWK
+95 AGKTLTDEAYA

-111 LDNMTQQLA
+111 LDSMTQQLA
-120 QFKQMSPGPMEPQIV
+120 RFKQLAPGPMNPEVV
-135 DQTIAS
+135 DGVIQS

-146 DEGVTPQLEK
+146 DEGVTPQLQL
-156 ARQGSLE
+156 ARQASQDA
-163 VYRQHASTVTPA
+163 YRQQANNVTPP
-175 LSRTFGASAEAF
+175 LSRAFGVSAEKF
-187 NQAAAIKLDQTRVNV
+187 NQGAAEKLDKTRVEV
-202 DRLTVL
+202 DHLTAM
-208 TKITLMAAVFAG
+208 TKTIITITVIIG

-229 YLVTMLVKPL
+229 YLVAMLVRPL
-239 DRIREHFAVIA
+239 ESIRTHFAVIA

-258 TPFGRNCVGK
+258 ADFGRNCVGK

-344 RLAETASST
+344 LLAETATTT
-353 AQQGGQLVSE
+353 AQRGGQLVSE

-368 NGISGSSKKIAEI
+368 DGISGSSKKIAEI
-381 TSVINGIAFQ
+381 TNVINGIAFQ

-424 QRSAAA
+424 QRSANA
-430 AKEIAAL
+430 AKEIATL

-445 DKGAALVGNTGNTMH
+445 GKGAELVSTTGGTMNN
-460 HILKSVQDVD
+460 ILKSVQDVD

-476 AAASEEQSKG
+476 ASASEEQSKG
-486 ISQVGVAVTE
+486 ISQVGTAVTE

-509 EVSAAAAALARQT
+509 EVSAAASALALQT
-522 ESLEASVSR
+522 EALQASVSK
-531 FRLSSQEPLASAPS
+531 FRLSSNRPASPAVSNKPAAPKAPAQSAPQAKPAD
-545 RNNRP
+545 N
-550 VPSAGGTSRP
+550 G
-560 KEESGADWV
+560 DWV